1 MLLKTNER
9 NRTVTANQEEWDS
22 FRSTPQGTDEED
34 VPIEALG
41 KFGQLNIDSK
51 KQ

>member
-9 NRTVTANQEEWDS
+9 NRTITANQEEWDS

-34 VPIEALG
+34 VPIENLG

-51 KQ
+51 K